1 MKGLKI
7 TTKLTNRENQSFVQY
22 LREVAEIKVLTPEE
36 EVILT
41 KKASNGDKEAID
53 ELVKKNLR
61 FVVSVAKQY
70 ATPQNPL
77 EDLVNEGNIGLMMA
91 AERFDPNTG
100 FKFISYAVWW
110 IRKVIMEHLSKNG
123 RLIRLPAN
131 KINALSK
138 LDKQINELEQKLGR
152 TVSIR
157 EVIDNYN
164 VDVDVLDSITN
175 YGKTSADYELLDMIS
190 SYSMDSLDRNVATD
204 ENSGLSLCDTITDDS
219 VFKSAED
226 GLFETDLKNHL
237 SKVLD
242 TLKPRDR
249 QVIVALFG
257 LDGSIPRTLKDVG
270 DEIGV
275 TREMVRQIKEKSLEK
290 LRKRLHG
297 SEILG

>member
-1 MKGLKI
+1 MKQLTI

-22 LREVAEIKVLTPEE
+22 LREVSEIKVLTPEE

-41 KKASNGDKEAID
+41 NKASSGDKQAIE
-53 ELVKKNLR
+53 ELVKRNLR

-70 ATPQNPL
+70 ATPQNPV

-91 AERFDPNTG
+91 AERFDPKTG

-110 IRKVIMEHLSKNG
+110 IRKIIMEHLSKNG
-123 RLIRLPAN
+123 RLIRLPSN

-152 TVSIR
+152 NVSIR
-157 EVIDNYN
+157 EVMDNYN
-164 VDVDVLDSITN
+164 VDVDVLDALSN
-175 YGKTSADYELLDMIS
+175 YGKS
-190 SYSMDSLDRNVATD
+190 SSDLEVLNMLSGYSMDSLDRELGHDENGSTLGDNVAD
-204 ENSGLSLCDTITDDS
+204 DTFGTNDHNLMYDDM
-219 VFKSAED
+219 KSE
-226 GLFETDLKNHL
+226 LN
-237 SKVLD
+237 KVLD

-275 TREMVRQIKEKSLEK
+275 TREMVRQIKEKSLAK
-290 LRKRLHG
+290 LKKRLHG
-297 SEILG
+297 SEILE

>member
-1 MKGLKI
+1 MKQLTI

-22 LREVAEIKVLTPEE
+22 LREVSEIKVLTPEE

-41 KKASNGDKEAID
+41 EKASSGDKQAIE
-53 ELVKKNLR
+53 ELVKRNLR

-70 ATPQNPL
+70 ATPQNPV

-91 AERFDPNTG
+91 AERFDPKTG

-110 IRKVIMEHLSKNG
+110 IRKIIMEHLSKNG

-152 TVSIR
+152 NVSIR
-157 EVIDNYN
+157 EVMDNYN
-164 VDVDVLDSITN
+164 VDVDVLDALSN
-175 YGKTSADYELLDMIS
+175 YGKS
-190 SYSMDSLDRNVATD
+190 SSDLEVLSMLSGYSMDSLDRELGHDEGGSTLGDNVVDNTF
-204 ENSGLSLCDTITDDS
+204 DTNDHNLLYDDM
-219 VFKSAED
+219 KKE
-226 GLFETDLKNHL
+226 LN
-237 SKVLD
+237 KVLD

-275 TREMVRQIKEKSLEK
+275 TREMVRQIKEKSLIK
-290 LRKRLHG
+290 LRKRLNG
-297 SEILG
+297 SEILE

>member
-1 MKGLKI
+1 MKQLTI

-22 LREVAEIKVLTPEE
+22 LREVSEIKVLTPEE

-41 KKASNGDKEAID
+41 NKASSGDRQAIE
-53 ELVKKNLR
+53 ELVKRNLR

-70 ATPQNPL
+70 ATPQNPV

-91 AERFDPNTG
+91 AERFDPSTG

-110 IRKVIMEHLSKNG
+110 IRKIIMEHLSKNG

-152 TVSIR
+152 SVSIR
-157 EVIDNYN
+157 EVMDNYN
-164 VDVDVLDSITN
+164 VDVDVLDALSN
-175 YGKTSADYELLDMIS
+175 YGKS
-190 SYSMDSLDRNVATD
+190 SSDLEALNMLSGYSMDSLDRELGHDEGGSTLGDNVVD
-204 ENSGLSLCDTITDDS
+204 DTFDTNDHNLLYDDM
-219 VFKSAED
+219 KIE
-226 GLFETDLKNHL
+226 LN
-237 SKVLD
+237 KVLD

-249 QVIVALFG
+249 QVMVALFG

-275 TREMVRQIKEKSLEK
+275 TREMVRQIKEKSLIK
-290 LRKRLHG
+290 LRKRLNG
-297 SEILG
+297 SEILE

>member
-1 MKGLKI
+1 MKQLTI

-22 LREVAEIKVLTPEE
+22 LREVSEIKVLTPEE
-36 EVILT
+36 EIVLT
-41 KKASNGDKEAID
+41 KKASNGDKQAIE
-53 ELVKKNLR
+53 ELVKRNLR

-70 ATPQNPL
+70 ATPQNPV

-91 AERFDPNTG
+91 AERFDPKTG

-110 IRKVIMEHLSKNG
+110 IRKIIMEHLSKNG

-152 TVSIR
+152 NVSIR
-157 EVIDNYN
+157 EVMDNYN
-164 VDVDVLDSITN
+164 VDVDVLDALSN
-175 YGKTSADYELLDMIS
+175 YGKS
-190 SYSMDSLDRNVATD
+190 SSDLEVLTMLSGYSMDSLDRELGFDEGGSTLGDNVVD
-204 ENSGLSLCDTITDDS
+204 DTFDTNDHNLLYDDM
-219 VFKSAED
+219 KKE
-226 GLFETDLKNHL
+226 LN
-237 SKVLD
+237 KVLD

-275 TREMVRQIKEKSLEK
+275 TREMVRQIKEKSLIK
-290 LRKRLHG
+290 LRKRLNG
-297 SEILG
+297 SEILE

>member
-1 MKGLKI
+1 MKQLTI

-22 LREVAEIKVLTPEE
+22 LREVSEIKVLTHAE

-41 KKASNGDKEAID
+41 NKASSGDKQAIE
-53 ELVKKNLR
+53 ELVKRNLR

-70 ATPQNPL
+70 ATPQNPV

-91 AERFDPNTG
+91 AERFDPKTG

-110 IRKVIMEHLSKNG
+110 IRKIIMEHLSKNG
-123 RLIRLPAN
+123 RLIRLPSN

-152 TVSIR
+152 NVSIR
-157 EVIDNYN
+157 EVMDNYN
-164 VDVDVLDSITN
+164 VDVDVLDALSN
-175 YGKTSADYELLDMIS
+175 YGKS
-190 SYSMDSLDRNVATD
+190 SSDLEVLNMLSGYSMDSLDRELGHDENGSTLGDNVAD
-204 ENSGLSLCDTITDDS
+204 DTFGTNDHNLMYDDM
-219 VFKSAED
+219 KSE
-226 GLFETDLKNHL
+226 LN
-237 SKVLD
+237 KVLD

-249 QVIVALFG
+249 QVMVALFG

-275 TREMVRQIKEKSLEK
+275 TREMVRQIKEKSLAK
-290 LRKRLHG
+290 LKKRLHG
-297 SEILG
+297 SEILE

>member
-1 MKGLKI
+1 MKQLTI

-22 LREVAEIKVLTPEE
+22 LREVSEIKVLTPEE
-36 EVILT
+36 EIVLT
-41 KKASNGDKEAID
+41 KKASKGDKQAIE
-53 ELVKKNLR
+53 ELVKRNLR

-70 ATPQNPL
+70 ATPQNPV

-91 AERFDPNTG
+91 AERFDPSTG

-110 IRKVIMEHLSKNG
+110 IRKTIMEHLSKNG

-152 TVSIR
+152 SVSIR
-157 EVIDNYN
+157 EVMDNYN
-164 VDVDVLDSITN
+164 VDVDVLDALSN
-175 YGKTSADYELLDMIS
+175 YGKS
-190 SYSMDSLDRNVATD
+190 SSDLEALNMLSGYSMDSLDRELGHDEGGSTLGDNVVD
-204 ENSGLSLCDTITDDS
+204 DTFDTNDHNLLYDDM
-219 VFKSAED
+219 KIE
-226 GLFETDLKNHL
+226 LN
-237 SKVLD
+237 KVLD

-249 QVIVALFG
+249 QVMVALFG

-275 TREMVRQIKEKSLEK
+275 TREMVRQIKEKSLIK
-290 LRKRLHG
+290 LRKRLNG
-297 SEILG
+297 SEILE

>member
-1 MKGLKI
+1 MRGLKI
-7 TTKLTNRENQSFVQY
+7 TNKLTNRENQSFVQY

-41 KKASNGDKEAID
+41 KRASEGDKKAID

-91 AERFDPNTG
+91 AERFDPKTG

-110 IRKVIMEHLSKNG
+110 IRKIIMEHLSKNG

-152 TVSIR
+152 NVSIR
-157 EVIDNYN
+157 EVIDNYT
-164 VDVDVLDSITN
+164 VDVDVLDALSN
-175 YGKTSADYELLDMIS
+175 YGKSAADYEVLDMIS
-190 SYSMDSLDRNVATD
+190 SYSMDSLDRSVG
-204 ENSGLSLCDTITDDS
+204 SDDS
-219 VFKSAED
+219 ASTLGETISDDSCFKSSEQS
-226 GLFETDLKNHL
+226 LFEDDLKSEL
-237 SKVLD
+237 AKVLN

-249 QVIVALFG
+249 QVMVALFG
-257 LDGSIPRTLKDVG
+257 LDGSMPRTLKDVG

-275 TREMVRQIKEKSLEK
+275 TREMVRQIREKSLGK
-290 LRKRLHG
+290 LKKRLQG

>member
-1 MKGLKI
+1 MKQLTI

-22 LREVAEIKVLTPEE
+22 LREVSEIKVLTPEE

-41 KKASNGDKEAID
+41 DKASSGDKQAIE
-53 ELVKKNLR
+53 ELVKRNLR

-70 ATPQNPL
+70 ATPQNPV

-91 AERFDPNTG
+91 AERFDPKTG

-123 RLIRLPAN
+123 RLIRLPSN

-152 TVSIR
+152 NVSIR
-157 EVIDNYN
+157 EVMDNYN
-164 VDVDVLDSITN
+164 VDVDVLDALSN
-175 YGKTSADYELLDMIS
+175 YGKS
-190 SYSMDSLDRNVATD
+190 SSDLEVLNMLSGYSMDSLDRELGHD
-204 ENSGLSLCDTITDDS
+204 ENGSTLGDNVVDDTFGTNDHNLIHDDM
-219 VFKSAED
+219 KSE
-226 GLFETDLKNHL
+226 LN
-237 SKVLD
+237 KVLD

-270 DEIGV
+270 DERGV
-275 TREMVRQIKEKSLEK
+275 TREMVRQIKEKSLVK

-297 SEILG
+297 SEILE